1 MDVAVDRQDE
11 ARGNRE
17 RMPRFVAWLDGMRAV
32 FGPDVKVYYA
42 RDGERE
48 AGRRFD
54 DRLVNGRVPVEE
66 ER

>member
-1 MDVAVDRQDE
+1 M
-11 ARGNRE
+11 GNRE
-17 RMPRFVAWLDGMRAV
+17 RMPRFAAWLDGVRAV
-32 FGPDVKVYYA
+32 FGHGVKVYYA
-42 RDGERE
+42 RDGESE